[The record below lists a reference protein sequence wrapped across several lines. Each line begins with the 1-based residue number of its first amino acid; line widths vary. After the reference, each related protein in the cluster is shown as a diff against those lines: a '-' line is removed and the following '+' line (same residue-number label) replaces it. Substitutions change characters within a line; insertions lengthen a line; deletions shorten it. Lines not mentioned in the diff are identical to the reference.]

1 MEYTEFRKIADK
13 VYDGEPVVV
22 DRQTALDFIKQVAI
36 EEIKDYDDTG
46 YDPEETADTIKE
58 TLEDYECVKS
68 HPEWEKVLIEGTP
81 MAGNGFVCR
90 DGAENE

>member
-22 DRQTALDFIKQVAI
+22 DRKTALDFIKQVAI
-36 EEIKDYDDTG
+36 EYIKDHDSLG
-46 YDPEETADTIKE
+46 YSTRETAETIEETLD
-58 TLEDYECVKS
+58 DYECVKN
-68 HPEWEKVLIEGTP
+68 HPEWEKVLIEGVP

-90 DGAENE
+90 EGGENE